1 MYSEAKERAA
11 DVQKTIW
18 PYEENGMGIAF
29 YWLGQTKFK
38 VPRSPFLREWG
49 RALLCWK
56 EC

>member
-1 MYSEAKERAA
+1 MYSEAKEWAA
-11 DVQKTIW
+11 DAQKTIW